1 MKPTDYILIA
11 IACFCAYAAIAP
23 DGASG
28 LLDKAQAKIATT
40 FHK

>member
-11 IACFCAYAAIAP
+11 IACFCAYAAIQP
-23 DGASG
+23 DAAAD
-28 LLDKAQAKIATT
+28 LLDKAQAKIAIT